1 MMSGE
6 FEMDPQEVIESVESA
21 EVLSLS
27 FITLRKA
34 LVIDTRRSGS
44 EGPLVRIMAI
54 VGSPQE
60 RIKSI
65 RRLRAGFLR
74 VRSLTVIPWPRYVD
88 SLVALGIWERILGRV
103 AESGD
108 QAAVTAC
115 EEALVEL
122 TRLEKAEMAAVVKG
136 ERYHTIWAS
145 GR

>member
-1 MMSGE
+1 MSGE

-44 EGPLVRIMAI
+44 EGPLVRIMEI

-65 RRLRAGFLR
+65 RRLRAGFPR

-115 EEALVEL
+115 EEALAEL

-136 ERYHTIWAS
+136 ESYHTIWAS

>member
-1 MMSGE
+1 LMSGE

>member
-1 MMSGE
+1 MSGE